1 MSLTLAAA
9 RPYGWGSVTSTQWVS
24 VGGTCTTTPAR
35 SITDSSRTISP
46 RFSRARCASS
56 LPLPETG
63 IFGLSSGRVVE
74 KIGRTP
80 SIFLAGSLQCIG
92 FLVSSLL
99 IEAGMVPF
107 TLGICLFYA
116 GQGLMFSPI
125 TTMVLGTLSA
135 SQAGRGIGTN
145 DLVMNVSG
153 SIDITIFGSIMGT
166 TALSGLSLI
175 GAAGKTA
182 TYSNLLLIY
191 AAAMMLG
198 IIAFACF
205 RKAINPKE
213 R

>member
-1 MSLTLAAA
+1 
-9 RPYGWGSVTSTQWVS
+9 
-24 VGGTCTTTPAR
+24 
-35 SITDSSRTISP
+35 
-46 RFSRARCASS
+46 
-56 LPLPETG
+56 
-63 IFGLSSGRVVE
+63 
-74 KIGRTP
+74 
-80 SIFLAGSLQCIG
+80 
-92 FLVSSLL
+92 
-99 IEAGMVPF
+99 MVPF

-191 AAAMMLG
+191 AATMMLG

>member
-1 MSLTLAAA
+1 M
-9 RPYGWGSVTSTQWVS
+9 
-24 VGGTCTTTPAR
+24 
-35 SITDSSRTISP
+35 
-46 RFSRARCASS
+46 
-56 LPLPETG
+56 
-63 IFGLSSGRVVE
+63 E

-153 SIDITIFGSIMGT
+153 SIGITIFGPIMGT

-191 AAAMMLG
+191 AATMMLG
-198 IIAFACF
+198 ITAFACF